1 MSLKDLFSN
10 NRDEIWAQLAAQL
23 GGTFEKGRLFSSPEV
38 RCQSGPWEIVLD
50 IYQSGG
56 EQHQTFT
63 RLRAPFL
70 SKEPFGMKIFPE
82 NVLTRLSK
90 KLGMQDVQ
98 TGFKDFDEAFVVQAT
113 RKDPVIQLLR
123 DETLRQL
130 LMNHANITL
139 GIKDHEGIFRKR
151 YPKDVDVLY
160 AMRQGSVKNL
170 DELRSLFAL
179 FAIVLERMTQISAA
193 YKKDPGFEV

>member
-10 NRDEIWAQLAAQL
+10 NRDEIWQQLASQL
-23 GGTFEKGRLFSSPEV
+23 GGTFEKGGLFSRPEV

-50 IYQSGG
+50 LHSTGG
-56 EQHQTFT
+56 EHHQTFT

-82 NVLTRLSK
+82 NFLTRLGK
-90 KLGMQDVQ
+90 KMGMQDVQ

-113 RKDPVIQLLR
+113 RKDPALQLLR
-123 DETLRQL
+123 DETIRQL
-130 LMNHANITL
+130 LMNHPNITL
-139 GIKDHEGIFRKR
+139 GVKDHEGIFSKR
-151 YPKDVDVLY
+151 YPKGVDVLY

-179 FAIVLERMTQISAA
+179 FAVVLERMSQNNTA
-193 YKKDPGFEV
+193 YKKEPGFEV